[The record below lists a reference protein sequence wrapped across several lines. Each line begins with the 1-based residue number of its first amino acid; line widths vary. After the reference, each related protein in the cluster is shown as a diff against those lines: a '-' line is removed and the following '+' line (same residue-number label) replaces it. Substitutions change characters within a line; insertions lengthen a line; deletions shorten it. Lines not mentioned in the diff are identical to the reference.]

1 MKMNCWLI
9 LGVMV
14 AGSATAQN
22 NTNTLPSIPP
32 PAVAAPAVVNTPPP
46 AVETNA
52 PAKKVHKHKKHVTA
66 RAAASKEAKETIS
79 EAANEDVMSAAE
91 YAKAKEKFSEATITL
106 VPGPAEVAVNHVN
119 VRGQAGLKGE
129 VISHVEKGASVTV
142 LGQINLDK
150 HKADEP
156 AQWAKIALPAT
167 TTVWVR
173 TSFIDATNKTVLPKK
188 LNLRAGPSEDYS
200 VLGAIDRGTVVTETG
215 SKGEWTKIE
224 APTNSYAF
232 VAAMYLKQEASGSL
246 PSNPAP
252 STETMPAPLPVPA
265 TETNTVAAAPE
276 PIAPAQPITPEP
288 STNAAPVI
296 TPVPAPM
303 PEPIPAVADT
313 NTPPEM
319 DTNLP
324 VRVVS
329 HEGTVR
335 HVTSLIEP
343 TAYELVDPKTAAD
356 IDYLYT
362 TSTNLNI
369 ARYNGMHI
377 IVTGEEGLA
386 LRWKKTPVLTI
397 QRIEVVE

>member
-32 PAVAAPAVVNTPPP
+32 PVVTAPAVVNTPPP
-46 AVETNA
+46 EVETNA

-66 RAAASKEAKETIS
+66 AAAAAAPKEA
-79 EAANEDVMSAAE
+79 
-91 YAKAKEKFSEATITL
+91 FSEATVTL

-156 AQWAKIALPAT
+156 AQWAKIALPTT

-173 TSFIDATNKTVLPKK
+173 SSFIDATNKTVLPKK

-288 STNAAPVI
+288 STNAAPVV

-303 PEPIPAVADT
+303 PDQTPAAADT
-313 NTPPEM
+313 NATAEV
-319 DTNLP
+319 DTNTVVLP
-324 VRVVS
+324 PRIVS

-343 TAYELVDPKTAAD
+343 TAYELFDPKTGAD
-356 IDYLYT
+356 INYLYT
-362 TSTNLNI
+362 TSTNLDI
-369 ARYNGMHI
+369 AKYNGLHI

-386 LRWKKTPVLTI
+386 QRWKNTPVLTI
-397 QRIEVVE
+397 QRIEVMQ